1 MGSVSLKNWLEIG
14 YKKLEAQ
21 KAQETGMDALS
32 CDCLQTDAGP
42 DIAHVVIITQ
52 PAQNF
57 FNMFAHLSASADFRV
72 TDIRQ
77 SEDESSVAGTTVLPE
92 VEHRRGAFG
101 T

>member
-1 MGSVSLKNWLEIG
+1 M
-14 YKKLEAQ
+14 EAQ
-21 KAQETGMDALS
+21 KAQETGMDTLF

-42 DIAHVVIITQ
+42 DIAHVAINTQ
-52 PAQNF
+52 RAQNF